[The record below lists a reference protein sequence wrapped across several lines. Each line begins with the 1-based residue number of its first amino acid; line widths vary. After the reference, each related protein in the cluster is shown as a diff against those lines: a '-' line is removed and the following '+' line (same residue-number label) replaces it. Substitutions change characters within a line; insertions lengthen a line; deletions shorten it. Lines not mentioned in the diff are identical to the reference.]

1 MGKRCGN
8 KNAPT
13 KATYFIKKHR
23 SHVSGTRYRPDIQAL
38 EVQCRRLE
46 KELCSL
52 EGHNA

>member
-1 MGKRCGN
+1 MGRRRGN

-23 SHVSGTRYRPDIQAL
+23 SHVSGTRYRPNIQAL
-38 EVQCRRLE
+38 EAQCRRLE
-46 KELCSL
+46 RELCPR